1 MADINTKTT
10 AYFMPLSQLGILQV
24 SGDDAASFL
33 QSMLTNDVQ
42 SLNVNQ
48 SQLSGF
54 CNAKGR
60 LFAVFLLVRR
70 SNGFQIILPK
80 SMCTTLQQRLSMFVL
95 RSNVTITDSSEAS
108 TCLGLTQP
116 KNIDIADLTLP
127 NDIYQSTEHD
137 NSLLIK
143 LPANGSHRYLY
154 LSSPDQSTA
163 LSNILQNQQW
173 QLADEAIWQLLD
185 IEADLPMIFPET
197 KEMFTPQQVNL
208 DLIDGVNFDKGCYPG
223 QEIVARL
230 HYLGSPSRRMFLA
243 YSQSIDS
250 LPTPGTKV
258 FDLDGNMRG
267 HLVQAQYDA
276 NKILKLLLTLKLSE
290 AEQRLFI
297 DDKTLYDI
305 TSIST

>member
-10 AYFMPLSQLGILQV
+10 AYFMPLSRLGILQV
-24 SGDDAASFL
+24 TGDDAASFL

-42 SLNVNQ
+42 SLNINQ

-60 LFAVFLLVRR
+60 LFAIFLLVRR

-80 SMCTTLQQRLSMFVL
+80 SMCPILQQRLSMFVL
-95 RSNVTITDSSEAS
+95 RSNVTITDISESS

-116 KNIDIADLTLP
+116 QNIDIADLKLP
-127 NDIYQSTEHD
+127 SDIYQSTEHD
-137 NSLLIK
+137 NNLLIK
-143 LPANGSHRYLY
+143 LPANSSHRYLY
-154 LSSPDQSTA
+154 LSSPDHITN
-163 LSNILQNQQW
+163 LSDMLQNQHW

-185 IEADLPMIFPET
+185 IESDLPMIFPET

-208 DLIDGVNFDKGCYPG
+208 DLINGVSFDKGCYPG

-243 YSQSIDS
+243 YSQSIGS

-258 FDLDGNMRG
+258 FDLDGNMCG

-276 NKILKLLLTLKLSE
+276 NNILKLLLTLKLSE

-305 TSIST
+305 TSINT